1 MYNKNSSGKISS
13 LSEDKQEQN
22 KHKKQNRKKFRKL
35 EMISRKW
42 KFVIMNKNCL
52 ETNENKRN
60 SLIKKVEKGKKRRK
74 SK

>member
-1 MYNKNSSGKISS
+1 
-13 LSEDKQEQN
+13 
-22 KHKKQNRKKFRKL
+22 
-35 EMISRKW
+35 
-42 KFVIMNKNCL
+42 MNKNYL